1 MLAPQANGHPPQS
14 YHLFALR
21 PGRAP
26 PSRVASRICGFRPHQ
41 YIMPCRPILQLP
53 VSEHNRGAEGEWKI
67 YAVAVGG
74 GVLAVEQVGGP
85 RPRAMGFSGS
95 DNGSSGRLLTGTGL
109 AVPWAAGPL
118 GTGRG
123 STYDASVELRIGNE
137 HILPTCSY
145 NGLQNRFACENVTVY
160 HRSSKNR
167 LV

>member
-1 MLAPQANGHPPQS
+1 
-14 YHLFALR
+14 
-21 PGRAP
+21 
-26 PSRVASRICGFRPHQ
+26 
-41 YIMPCRPILQLP
+41 
-53 VSEHNRGAEGEWKI
+53 
-67 YAVAVGG
+67 
-74 GVLAVEQVGGP
+74 VGGP